1 MTREEAIEWL
11 TNEKWTNA
19 NNEYKREW
27 NEVFDMAIEALSQPI
42 VAKHFDIQSGYIYC
56 SPQIAENVK
65 VVVLCKD
72 CKNNYNTCTNH
83 GINQPMCDLTDRVL
97 KETDFCS
104 FGERR
109 EP

>member
-1 MTREEAIEWL
+1 MTREEAIQVLQTAL
-11 TNEKWTNA
+11 TAPFIYGNYANA
-19 NNEYKREW
+19 LN
-27 NEVFDMAIEALSQPI
+27 MAIEALSAPI